1 MALPKSEH
9 DLDKKGSVW
18 SLRNQTL
25 PLYVTFLSR
34 ISAAIYGNPRTFST
48 GCINSTHRTHPVSP
62 AQPTPDA
69 PGIPTV
75 PDISAMPDAHC
86 ICSFAVLRP
95 HCTQHLYSHCTHTAP
110 DTYTPDTRYLCSDRV
125 MRMPRLRRADCS
137 LSASVSGVSVP
148 MLRSFCVNARLS
160 RIRAPRPVPRL
171 RPSMLTLAPSVPPGP
186 SASVPR
192 PFGAYTSAA
201 PRSFSCQGMAQSASA
216 TGSRIHTS
224 GVTRRVKP
232 QPLSAAHSFIGSRGK
247 P

>member
-1 MALPKSEH
+1 MVTYEPNAAFVGHVFVTDFGGNLRKSPHFFYRLYKFDTSDTPGEPGTANARCARYSRRARYIRH
-9 DLDKKGSVW
+9 ARR
-18 SLRNQTL
+18 SLHLQLRCTT
-25 PLYVTFLSR
+25 PL
-34 ISAAIYGNPRTFST
+34 
-48 GCINSTHRTHPVSP
+48 
-62 AQPTPDA
+62 
-69 PGIPTV
+69 
-75 PDISAMPDAHC
+75 
-86 ICSFAVLRP
+86 LRP
-95 HCTQHLYSHCTHTAP
+95 HCTQHLYPHCPHTAP
-110 DTYTPDTRYLCSDRV
+110 DTYTPDTRYLCPDRV
-125 MRMPRLRRADCS
+125 MRMPRLGRADCS
-137 LSASVSGVSVP
+137 LSAFVSGVSVP

-171 RPSMLTLAPSVPPGP
+171 GPSMLTLAPSVPPGL

-201 PRSFSCQGMAQSASA
+201 PCSFSCQGMAQSASA